1 MKKNTLGILLIVL
14 LFACQKQIDYQPQIT
29 ALQKSRDS
37 LATALSQT
45 NLNLNSANNN
55 IASISKVIDSIKS
68 QLNVINIQISSLKTQ
83 INSINTNITI
93 LQAQIAD
100 LQFKITELTKLL
112 DNYINS
118 VSDIDGN
125 IYFTTLIGNQRW
137 TTSNLNVS
145 RYKNGDSIPEVT
157 DKSKWANSTTGAFCY
172 YNNDESYGK
181 KIGKNYNWLSI
192 NDKRGLAPN
201 GWHVATDEDWNIL
214 LKYIDPATNLTSAGV
229 DQSALAGGPLKDTS
243 KLFWKSPNVGATDFF
258 GFKILAAGGR
268 DYNGDFESNFGYET
282 VFWTSTI
289 QSDRPEFAWTRLFH
303 HYSTGVFR
311 NPYTKS
317 GGLSIR
323 LVKD

>member
-1 MKKNTLGILLIVL
+1 MKKVGFIIVL
-14 LFACQKQIDYQPQIT
+14 MVLFACQKQVDYQPQIS

-45 NLNLNSANNN
+45 HLNLSSANNN
-55 IASISKVIDSIKS
+55 IAALSKVIDSIKI
-68 QLNVINIQISSLKTQ
+68 QLNLINIQISTLNTQ
-83 INSINTNITI
+83 INSINTNITLI
-93 LQAQIAD
+93 QAQIAD
-100 LQFKITELTKLL
+100 LQLKVAELTKLL
-112 DNYINS
+112 NNYINS

-137 TTSNLNVS
+137 TTTNLNVS
-145 RYKNGDSIPEVT
+145 KYKNGDSIPQVT
-157 DKSKWANSTTGAFCY
+157 DKSNWANAITGAYCY
-172 YNNDESYGK
+172 YNNDSSYGK
-181 KIGKNYNWLSI
+181 KIGKNYNWWSV

-201 GWHVATDEDWNIL
+201 GWHVATDDDWNIL
-214 LKYIDPATNLTSAGV
+214 LKYIDPATNITSAGV

-268 DYNGDFESNFGYET
+268 DYNGSFESNFGYET

-289 QSDRPEFAWTRLFH
+289 QTDHPEFAWTRLFH